1 MARVAGLDK
10 MSHADLLALRAEVD
24 RLIADRQSA
33 EKNVLRQRLVE
44 LAKAQGFT
52 LEDVLG
58 KSRKRGAVPIKYR
71 DPKNP
76 QNTWTGRGRT
86 PRWLTAAMKGGRA
99 KKEDFLI

>member
-1 MARVAGLDK
+1 
-10 MSHADLLALRAEVD
+10 MSHADLLELRAEVD
-24 RLIADRQSA
+24 RLIADRQSV
-33 EKNVLRQRLVE
+33 EKTVLRQRLVE